1 MKSDILSG
9 FGTIKVCTSY
19 KVEGRDQNEIPF
31 DNDAKIDPV
40 YKELPG
46 WNEDITG
53 IRDYDELPEN
63 LKKYVEFIEIQTG
76 IPVSIVSVGPDRK
89 ATIFR

>member
-1 MKSDILSG
+1 M
-9 FGTIKVCTSY
+9 
-19 KVEGRDQNEIPF
+19 DQNEIPF

-40 YKELPG
+40 YEELAG
-46 WNEDITG
+46 WDEDITG
-53 IRDYDELPEN
+53 IRDYAVLPEN
-63 LKKYVEFIEIQTG
+63 LRRYVEFIEIQTG

>member
-1 MKSDILSG
+1 MQNSLDGMKI
-9 FGTIKVCTSY
+9 F
-19 KVEGRDQNEIPF
+19 
-31 DNDAKIDPV
+31 
-40 YKELPG
+40 PG
-46 WNEDITG
+46 L
-53 IRDYDELPEN
+53 RDYDILPEN